1 MSVKQ
6 NSNSNGSERSQ
17 SDGRVNVAV
26 DKGIHAETV
35 LIQTMLKQQHPDEPR
50 FRTVR
55 TYCDA
60 ALKEANRKHR
70 RRASAAA
77 SVHLDCSS
85 SRKHTNTKTQQQAT
99 AQSSEQSS

>member
-1 MSVKQ
+1 MNEKQ
-6 NSNSNGSERSQ
+6 NST
-17 SDGRVNVAV
+17 SDGSAQNLRGERVNVAV
-26 DKGIHAETV
+26 DKALHGETV

-60 ALKEANRKHR
+60 ALRDANRKHR

-77 SVHLDCSS
+77 AVHLDCSV
-85 SRKHTNTKTQQQAT
+85 SRKHTNTKTQTVAT
-99 AQSSEQSS
+99 AQS